1 MKQAFYFYSLF
12 VFTIILFI
20 ISLGVGKA
28 DIQFTEII
36 QALLFNSNEINQQ
49 LVLDFR
55 LPKSITACL
64 VGIALPIAGFLMQE
78 LFKNPLADPSV
89 LGVTSMA
96 SLGVAFVIF
105 LFSLMGLD
113 SYLNNPWLIIIAS
126 FLGSIIAL
134 LLILTF
140 ASRVKSSSSLVI
152 LGFMLSGLAG
162 AVIGTMQYFSSSE
175 KIKSFLVWGF
185 GSLSGLTW
193 DQVGIFAAIVA
204 IGVILSIFTL
214 RGITALLLGEF
225 YARSLGIN
233 VKQLRIL
240 ILISTALLTA
250 AATAFTGPIG
260 FIGLAIPHICRSVLK
275 TGDMKKLYR
284 WIIVSGIFFTLL
296 FSILTEIFPFGTL
309 PINIITSLIGAPI
322 VISILLN
329 NKWEVRS

>member
-1 MKQAFYFYSLF
+1 MKIKIYFSCFCIITALMFLVSLQ
-12 VFTIILFI
+12 
-20 ISLGVGKA
+20 VGKVDLQYA
-28 DIQFTEII
+28 DIIG
-36 QALLFNSNEINQQ
+36 ALLYHTDEINHQ
-49 LVLDFR
+49 LVLNYR

-64 VGIALPIAGFLMQE
+64 VGVALPIAGFLMQE

-96 SLGVAFVIF
+96 SLGVAMVIF
-105 LFSLMGLD
+105 LCSLMGLD
-113 SYLNNPWLIIIAS
+113 LYLNNPWLIICAS
-126 FLGSIIAL
+126 FLGSIVAL
-134 LLILTF
+134 FLILIF

-162 AVIGTMQYFSSSE
+162 ALIGTMQYFSSSE
-175 KIKSFLVWGF
+175 KIKSFLMWGF
-185 GSLSGLTW
+185 GSLSGLSW
-193 DQVGIFAAIVA
+193 EQVAIFAVIVA
-204 IGVILSIFTL
+204 IGVLLSIFTL
-214 RGITALLLGEF
+214 RGITALLLGDF

-233 VKQLRIL
+233 VKQLRLL

-260 FIGLAIPHICRSVLK
+260 FIGLAIPHICRSILK
-275 TGDMKKLYR
+275 TGDMKLLYR

-296 FSILTEIFPFGTL
+296 FSILTEVFPFGTL

-329 NKWEVRS
+329 KKWEVSS